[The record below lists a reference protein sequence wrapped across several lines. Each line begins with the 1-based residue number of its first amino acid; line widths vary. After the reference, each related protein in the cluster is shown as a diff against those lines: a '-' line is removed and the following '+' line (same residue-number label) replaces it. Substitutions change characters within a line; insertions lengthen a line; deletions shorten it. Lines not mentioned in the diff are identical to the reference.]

1 MSMIKFAV
9 GVELEGTYVK
19 YALVSDKGEV
29 LLQGKLDVEGEASR
43 DDIIQMLGKAIQIAV
58 NKSRE
63 RAVKV
68 VGIGIGTPGIVC
80 DGIVTGGAENLDG
93 WQNINLAKIFSKKFD
108 LPVFVDNDANVLG
121 LGEVVY
127 GAAQGCSDAIF
138 ITIGAGIGG
147 AIVVNGNL
155 YGGYK
160 NRGTEMGHVPIM
172 HNGNPC
178 VCGSRGCLEAHAS
191 TTALFRQY
199 AEMVGVDACEVDGV
213 YLVERMKQAD
223 QKAIQSMDEHTDMLG
238 HAIAGFI
245 NTFAPQRVVIGG
257 GIPEAGQYYIEQIK
271 NSAMRYA
278 MPDCRVNTDVVGAA
292 LGNNAGCIGAASL
305 VFRNLA

>member
-1 MSMIKFAV
+1 MSFVKFAV
-9 GVELEGTYVK
+9 GVELEGTFVR
-19 YALVSDKGEV
+19 YALVSDKGEI
-29 LLQGKLDVEGEASR
+29 LLQGKLDVEGVASR
-43 DDIIQMLGKAIQIAV
+43 GDIIEMLTKAIQTAV

-63 RAVKV
+63 RAVSV

-93 WQNINLAKIFSKKFD
+93 WQDINLEELFKQKFQ
-108 LPVFVDNDANVLG
+108 LPVFVDNDANAMG

-160 NRGTEMGHVPIM
+160 NRGAEMGHVPIV
-172 HNGNPC
+172 HKGKKC
-178 VCGSRGCLEAHAS
+178 VCGSRGCLEAYAS
-191 TTALFRQY
+191 TNALFQQY
-199 AEMVGVDACEVDGV
+199 AEQVGVDAREVDGV
-213 YLVERMKQAD
+213 YLVERMKQGD
-223 QKAIQSMDEHTDMLG
+223 LKAIQAMKEHTDMLG
-238 HAIAGFI
+238 HAIAGFV

-257 GIPEAGQYYIEQIK
+257 GISEAGPYYIEQIK
-271 NSAMRYA
+271 KAVMEYA
-278 MPDCRVNTDVVGAA
+278 MPDCRFYTDVVGAA
-292 LGNNAGCIGAASL
+292 LGNSAGCIGAASL
-305 VFRNLA
+305 VFRNI

>member
-1 MSMIKFAV
+1 MIKFAV

-93 WQNINLAKIFSKKFD
+93 WQNINLGKIFSKKFD

-155 YGGYK
+155 YGGFK
-160 NRGTEMGHVPIM
+160 NRGTEMGHVPIV
-172 HNGNPC
+172 HNGTLC

-191 TTALFRQY
+191 TTALFRHY
-199 AEMVGVDACEVDGV
+199 AEMVGVDAREVDGV

-305 VFRNLA
+305 VFRNLG